1 MAPAQAIINTTY
13 GALVTGIWMQQ
24 LLLGYI
30 LAQMI
35 DYYRRYYKTD
45 GGFNKFVVT
54 SLLVLNIF
62 VGGTDFH
69 VLYRCTVLHYGDY
82 EFFDL
87 QDWTMSTEPGWTA
100 VIGLISQLFFLNRCQ
115 NIVRS
120 KIVTGVFSCVSGSGY
135 YSCLRLIANVL
146 MPVVL
151 FSLGSG
157 LAVSGSFIVNKRFS
171 LLGKFTTPIILWLTS
186 TASADIAIAVV
197 LHGIITRL
205 VTLSM
210 ETSTTTALVAL
221 LNLVLYLPL
230 QDTAYHLLPQ
240 FSMCRVYTITVLA
253 TLLGRDKQRRILES
267 AEHASFPTAIRV
279 GVTTTTQCDFGGS
292 NKDPEYEL
300 SSKRVRDDDAG
311 RKSVWNASLDGN
323 SA

>member
-120 KIVTGVFSCVSGSGY
+120 KIVTGVLF
-135 YSCLRLIANVL
+135 LL
-146 MPVVL
+146 VL

-186 TASADIAIAVV
+186 TASADIAIAVALAWELV
-197 LHGIITRL
+197 RSRTGFRKTDAIITRL

>member
-120 KIVTGVFSCVSGSGY
+120 KIVTGVLF
-135 YSCLRLIANVL
+135 LL
-146 MPVVL
+146 VL

-197 LHGIITRL
+197 LAWELVRSRTGFRKTDAIITRL

>member
-1 MAPAQAIINTTY
+1 
-13 GALVTGIWMQQ
+13 MQQ

-120 KIVTGVFSCVSGSGY
+120 KIVTGVLF
-135 YSCLRLIANVL
+135 LL
-146 MPVVL
+146 VL

-186 TASADIAIAVV
+186 TASADIAIAVALAWELV
-197 LHGIITRL
+197 RSRTGFRKTDAIITRL